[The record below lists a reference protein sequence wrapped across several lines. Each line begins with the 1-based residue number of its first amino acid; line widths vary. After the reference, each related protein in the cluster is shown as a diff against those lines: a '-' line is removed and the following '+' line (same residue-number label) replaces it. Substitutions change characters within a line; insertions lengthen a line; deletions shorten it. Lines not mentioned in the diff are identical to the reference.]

1 MFLTHLSFWHDHVL
15 QIRFVVGGRDHRN
28 IKIQGIT
35 RVILDALK
43 SLLSFHLDIDVN
55 ARLNYDANY
64 LLYVNVIRKAIAKA
78 IYLFIYLSIYLF
90 IFYLT
95 CKYLYNKSQLTS
107 TIKTRLDVCAC

>member
-15 QIRFVVGGRDHRN
+15 QIRFVAGGRDHRN

-43 SLLSFHLDIDVN
+43 SLLSFQLDIDVN
-55 ARLNYDANY
+55 AILNYDANY
-64 LLYVNVIRKAIAKA
+64 LLNVNVIRKAIAKA
-78 IYLFIYLSIYLF
+78 IYLFIYLF